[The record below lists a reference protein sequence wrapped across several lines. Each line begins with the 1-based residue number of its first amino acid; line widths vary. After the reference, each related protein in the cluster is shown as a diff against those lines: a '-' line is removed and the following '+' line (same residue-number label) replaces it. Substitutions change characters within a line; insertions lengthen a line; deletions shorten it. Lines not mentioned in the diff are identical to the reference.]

1 MSYWEVRDYLGELAD
16 TTAFKEEE
24 ILSLCRSCLK
34 EIEAKLKPDADTK
47 DYRIVAAAA
56 ALANY
61 KLALKQNAVESETGI
76 TNFKAGDV
84 SIEQDSKDKETL
96 LEKAESY
103 YEKKMLDIIP
113 LCRDNSFAFGQIKVM

>member
-34 EIEAKLKPDADTK
+34 ETEAKLKPDADTK

-61 KLALKQNAVESETGI
+61 KLALKLNAAESET
-76 TNFKAGDV
+76 
-84 SIEQDSKDKETL
+84 
-96 LEKAESY
+96 ESRA
-103 YEKKMLDIIP
+103 L
-113 LCRDNSFAFGQIKVM
+113 RRAT